1 MALTKV
7 STDGVK
13 DDAITKTKI
22 PANQIEASELADNAV
37 DTNAIAD
44 QAVALSKLPHGT
56 SSNDGKFLR
65 ANNGADPSFETVSI
79 PAGTTI
85 NNNAD
90 NRVITGSGTAN
101 TLNGEA
107 NLTFDGNSLISTQTT
122 STSDCKFILRNS
134 NTPATGSMRL
144 EFHHGTGST
153 EGTNRF
159 RYGFIEGYRQSGSN
173 DGGLIFGTKPSN
185 AGNPTERMRID
196 SSGKVGI
203 GTTSPTSPLHLH
215 ESSSGSIEG
224 LKITN
229 SGTGSGLTD
238 GLSIGLQS
246 DEDVFIHNYENTAI
260 HFGTNDTTRVSILA
274 GGGLTFNGDTAA
286 ANALDDYEEGTW
298 TPTITGGAIT
308 ANGAYYTK
316 VGRVVHWY
324 LYGTITNTA
333 NNSTEFRIYGLPFT
347 VGGNTQGLNNYYGGA
362 ASINY
367 TQSANNGGLTNM
379 GVLAHGSTNYL
390 YFHFIGVG
398 DSNQP
403 TNSYFH
409 SHMLNQGFI
418 IAGSYFV

>member
-298 TPTITGGAIT
+298 TPTTSNTGG
-308 ANGAYYTK
+308 NGFQTIHSATYTK
-316 VGRVVHWY
+316 IGNVVY
-324 LYGTITNTA
+324 IQFYATF
-333 NNSTEFRIYGLPFT
+333 NSQSSSARADIGGLPFQARGNDIYGYLKGRLQGHAGAEL
-347 VGGNTQGLNNYYGGA
+347 VLQIGGGVSYGRFFYNNADLYYSNVSGYYCLLSGFY
-362 ASINY
+362 Y
-367 TQSANNGGLTNM
+367 T
-379 GVLAHGSTNYL
+379 
-390 YFHFIGVG
+390 
-398 DSNQP
+398 DS
-403 TNSYFH
+403 
-409 SHMLNQGFI
+409 
-418 IAGSYFV
+418 